1 MTENA
6 IHKLTLFV
14 IFAITQAMRLAKA
27 VTRLIKHFACNAHLP
42 LHMSDT
48 ELSCVQCA
56 NFPFSRPISS
66 KQNRRVSVDEWVRL
80 LSVDERTRIR

>member
-14 IFAITQAMRLAKA
+14 IFTITQAMRLAKA
-27 VTRLIKHFACNAHLP
+27 VTRLIKHFACNAHLL

-66 KQNRRVSVDEWVRL
+66 KQNRRVFVHKRM
-80 LSVDERTRIR
+80 RR